1 MEQNISKKQNIPKKY
16 YKYIQLILD
25 HKYRPYLSVF
35 KLDNNT
41 SLTDTIFL
49 AIYTGLNSQRNIFF
63 NIYF

>member
-1 MEQNISKKQNIPKKY
+1 MEQKIPKKY
-16 YKYIQLILD
+16 YKKIQLILD

-49 AIYTGLNSQRNIFF
+49 AIYKGLNSQRNIFKKIF
-63 NIYF
+63 IYN

>member
-1 MEQNISKKQNIPKKY
+1 MEQKIPKKY
-16 YKYIQLILD
+16 YKNIQLILD

-49 AIYTGLNSQRNIFF
+49 AIYKGLNSQRNIFKKIF
-63 NIYF
+63 IYN